1 MALSSTKQSS
11 IHGKTGSDL
20 AKIKASF
27 DNGEHSAL
35 ADFGP
40 EAAIIYQMQQMQDEI
55 TYLRTEISAN
65 KDKTTF
71 PGLGTSSSTAL
82 AGNTTTIS
90 SGQASAITANTAKT
104 GISSGQTSA
113 ITANTAKTG
122 ISSGQTSAITANTAK
137 TGISSGQASAITAN
151 TAKVSL
157 AGGSATTL
165 SFGELIT
172 TTHGKGNPVTYS
184 IVMTAVKGLTT
195 KTVTLTLA

>member
-1 MALSSTKQSS
+1 MALSSTKQTS
-11 IHGKTGSDL
+11 IHGKTGDDL
-20 AKIKASF
+20 AAIKASF
-27 DNGEHSAL
+27 ENGEHTAL

-71 PGLGTSSSTAL
+71 PGLGTSNSTAL
-82 AGNTTTIS
+82 AGDTTVIS

-113 ITANTAKTG
+113 ITANTAK
-122 ISSGQTSAITANTAK
+122 
-137 TGISSGQASAITAN
+137 
-151 TAKVSL
+151 VSF

-172 TTHGKGNPVTYS
+172 TNNGKGNPQTFS
-184 IVMTAVKGLTT
+184 IVLSATKSGVT
-195 KTVTLTLA
+195 KTVTLALA

>member
-1 MALSSTKQSS
+1 MALTSTKQSS

-27 DNGEHSAL
+27 DNGEHTAL

-40 EAAIIYQMQQMQDEI
+40 EAAIIYQIQAMQDEI

-82 AGNTTTIS
+82 AGDTTVIS
-90 SGQASAITANTAKT
+90 SGQA
-104 GISSGQTSA
+104 
-113 ITANTAKTG
+113 
-122 ISSGQTSAITANTAK
+122 SAITANTAK

-151 TAKVSL
+151 TAKVSF

-172 TTHGKGNPVTYS
+172 TTHGKGNPSTYS
-184 IVMTAVKGLTT
+184 IVMTAVKSGVT
-195 KTVTLTLA
+195 KTVTLTLT

>member
-1 MALSSTKQSS
+1 MALTSTVQSS

-27 DNGEHSAL
+27 DNGEHTAL

-40 EAAIIYQMQQMQDEI
+40 EAAIIYQMQKMQDEI

-65 KDKTTF
+65 KDKT
-71 PGLGTSSSTAL
+71 
-82 AGNTTTIS
+82 
-90 SGQASAITANTAKT
+90 
-104 GISSGQTSA
+104 GISSSQTSA
-113 ITANTAKTG
+113 ITANTAK
-122 ISSGQTSAITANTAK
+122 
-137 TGISSGQASAITAN
+137 
-151 TAKVSL
+151 VSF

-172 TTHGKGNPVTYS
+172 TTHGKGNPATYS
-184 IVMTAVKGLTT
+184 IVMTAVKSGVT

>member
-1 MALSSTKQSS
+1 MALTSTKQSS
-11 IHGKTGSDL
+11 IHGKTGDAL

-27 DNGEHSAL
+27 DNGEHTAL

-55 TYLRTEISAN
+55 TYLRTEISSN

-71 PGLGTSSSTAL
+71 PGLGTSNSTAL
-82 AGNTTTIS
+82 AGDTTVIS

-104 GISSGQTSA
+104 GITSTQA
-113 ITANTAKTG
+113 SKITDVTTA
-122 ISSGQTSAITANTAK
+122 AALNTAK

-151 TAKVSL
+151 TAKVSF

-172 TTHGKGNPVTYS
+172 TVTGTGKQATTAYT
-184 IVMTAVKGLTT
+184 IVMTATKSGVT
-195 KTVTLTLA
+195 KTVTLTLT

>member
-1 MALSSTKQSS
+1 MALTSTKQSS
-11 IHGKTGSDL
+11 IHGKTGDAL
-20 AKIKASF
+20 AAIKASF
-27 DNGEHSAL
+27 DNGEHTAL

-40 EAAIIYQMQQMQDEI
+40 EAAIIYQIQAMQDEI

-71 PGLGTSSSTAL
+71 PGLGTSNSTAL
-82 AGNTTTIS
+82 AGDTTVIS

-113 ITANTAKTG
+113 ITANTAK
-122 ISSGQTSAITANTAK
+122 
-137 TGISSGQASAITAN
+137 
-151 TAKVSL
+151 VSF

-172 TTHGKGNPVTYS
+172 TTNGKGNPNTYS
-184 IVMTAVKGLTT
+184 IVLSATKSGVT

>member
-1 MALSSTKQSS
+1 MALTSTKQSS

-27 DNGEHSAL
+27 DNGEHTAL

-40 EAAIIYQMQQMQDEI
+40 EAAIIYQIQAMQDEI
-55 TYLRTEISAN
+55 TYLRTEISSN

-71 PGLGTSSSTAL
+71 PGLGTSNSTAL
-82 AGNTTTIS
+82 AGDTTVIS
-90 SGQASAITANTAKT
+90 SGQA
-104 GISSGQTSA
+104 
-113 ITANTAKTG
+113 
-122 ISSGQTSAITANTAK
+122 SAITANTAK

-151 TAKVSL
+151 TAKVSF

-172 TTHGKGNPVTYS
+172 TTNGKGNPNTYS
-184 IVMTAVKGLTT
+184 IVLSAT
-195 KTVTLTLA
+195 KSGVTKAVTLALA